1 MAFSTEVLASNRVAH
16 LQLAEKLG
24 IPKKYYDKMREAK
37 KFELLFENINALL
50 GNKERR
56 LIRIL
61 DGKIRA
67 ILIIIIILLWPEK
80 TQKIRHK

>member
-1 MAFSTEVLASNRVAH
+1 LAFSTEVLASNRVAH